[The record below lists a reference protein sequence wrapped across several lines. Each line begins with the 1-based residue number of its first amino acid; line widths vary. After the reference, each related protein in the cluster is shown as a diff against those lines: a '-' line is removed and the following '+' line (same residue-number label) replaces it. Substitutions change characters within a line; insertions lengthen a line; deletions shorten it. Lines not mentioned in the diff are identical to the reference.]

1 MRPLIIQNRTVYLQI
16 AGLRYKYF
24 YTHNCGLFVLLTK
37 KCLVSCA
44 ELSMLENNSYKHS
57 SLVSLITSYKSKI
70 SYKAG
75 PCPHNQCD
83 QKIEKNHPIS
93 DKKWPNQLPR
103 QKKSQNRNNKAQFE
117 SEPNQHQTTF
127 GTLKYLQKTKKELL
141 I

>member
-1 MRPLIIQNRTVYLQI
+1 M
-16 AGLRYKYF
+16 
-24 YTHNCGLFVLLTK
+24 H
-37 KCLVSCA
+37 
-44 ELSMLENNSYKHS
+44 ENNSYKPS

-117 SEPNQHQTTF
+117 SEQNQHQTTF
-127 GTLKYLQKTKKELL
+127 GTLKYLQKNKKRTAYLGENVESL
-141 I
+141 IQAKLFWAPFFAPNA